1 MSKVQ
6 YILILM
12 RGDERLYGLYDLDDP
27 YGIDGDG
34 YCGSGGGMGGGSG
47 GGIQME
53 GEPIKRPDF
62 SGITGDF

>member
-1 MSKVQ
+1 MSAYTVCH
-6 YILILM
+6 
-12 RGDERLYGLYDLDDP
+12 DLDDP